1 MNHNPIL
8 VPTSCAICGTSKNST
23 ELYPANFSL
32 QDFNPEIFSARR
44 IPDKIHY
51 RIVRCQSCGLV
62 RSDPMIDQETLAEL
76 YTKSNQTY
84 DDEVPNLME
93 SYARYLD
100 RTIRCLNGA
109 GFTGLRKG
117 SLLEIGCGSG
127 FFLEK
132 ALEYGFDQ
140 VMGIEPSQQA
150 VEKSSLRIRH
160 NIICDILRP
169 GLLQPE
175 QFDIICMF
183 QVFDHIAAPCIF
195 LDECRKALKQGGGI
209 LCLNHNVA
217 ALSARLLGESSPII
231 DIEHTFL
238 YSKATI
244 RRIFTDH
251 GFKVRQVGSAVN
263 TYSLR
268 YLIQLLPLPKG
279 LKESILSIFRS
290 HSFGSTK
297 MPVRLGNLFLI
308 AQKI

>member
-8 VPTSCAICGTSKNST
+8 VSTSCAICGTTNYST
-23 ELYPANFSL
+23 ELYPANFSIK
-32 QDFNPEIFSARR
+32 DFNPEIFSARR

-51 RIVRCQSCGLV
+51 RIVRCLSCGLV
-62 RSDPMIDQETLAEL
+62 RSDPVIDQETLAEL
-76 YTKSNQTY
+76 YTKSSQTY

-100 RTIRCLNGA
+100 QTFRRLNGA
-109 GFTGLRKG
+109 GSFGSRKG

-132 ALEYGFDQ
+132 ALDYGFEQ

-150 VEKSSLRIRH
+150 VEKSSPRTRH

-183 QVFDHIAAPCIF
+183 QVFDHIAAPDIF
-195 LDECRKALKQGGGI
+195 LEECKKALKPGGGI

-217 ALSARLLGESSPII
+217 ALSARLLGENSPIF

-238 YSKATI
+238 YSKVTI
-244 RRIFTDH
+244 RKVFVDSGFT
-251 GFKVRQVGSAVN
+251 VREVGSVVN

-279 LKESILSIFRS
+279 LKESIFSIFRS
-290 HSFGSTK
+290 HLFGSIK
-297 MPVRLGNLFLI
+297 LPIRLGNLFLI
-308 AQKI
+308 AQKL